1 MSQLG
6 IIIGREFNDR
16 VRKKSFI
23 LTTVLVP
30 LLLVALMAVPTLL
43 MLYTSSHTKHISV
56 IDESGIILPSLKSN
70 EEILFAPTDLSLEE
84 ARRQTDIFGVLWIGD
99 DILTNVNNVK
109 LYTNSSSSMMLEE
122 SIESQM
128 SKVIEQEKLKSY
140 NIENLDQIM
149 REVKTSV
156 ILQTFRNDLESSE
169 EGVGEVRS
177 QSAGASFA
185 ISYILAFVLYMF
197 LLIYGQMVMQAV
209 IEEKNTRVLDVLV
222 TSARPFQLMLG
233 KILGVAS
240 VAVVQVV
247 IWAVMVFG
255 VGSLCMSALLPE
267 VMDGEQ
273 MEQLAQMQQGTL
285 DVATVDADALE
296 TMQLFATFT
305 DMGYLMM
312 IFAYLLLFLVGG
324 YLLYSAMF
332 AAVGASVDNV
342 MDAGQ
347 LTTPITLP
355 IILALMIMF
364 VVMKDPNSSL
374 AFWCSII
381 PFTSPIVMMARIP
394 AGIPTWEPILSLVV
408 LYATIVLM
416 VWVASKIYRIGI
428 LMHGKKPTFK
438 ELMKWVTYK
447 Y

>member
-1 MSQLG
+1 MSQTG
-6 IIIGREFNDR
+6 IIIAREFNER

-43 MLYTSSHTKHISV
+43 MLYSSTDTKEIAV
-56 IDESGIILPSLKSN
+56 IDESGLILPALQSN
-70 EEILFAPTDLSLEE
+70 EEIVFLPTEETLEE
-84 ARRQTDIFGVLWIGD
+84 ACGNTERFGVLWIGA
-99 DILTNVNNVK
+99 DILNNSNNVK

-122 SIESQM
+122 SIENQM
-128 SKVIEQEKLKSY
+128 AKAIETEKLKSY
-140 NIENLDQIM
+140 NIENLPEIM
-149 REVKTSV
+149 EAVKTSV
-156 ILQTFRNDLESSE
+156 TLQCFRNDKEDGTSM
-169 EGVGEVRS
+169 
-177 QSAGASFA
+177 SAGASFA
-185 ISYILAFVLYMF
+185 IGYVLAFVLYMF

-209 IEEKNTRVLDVLV
+209 IEEKNSRVLDVLV
-222 TSARPFQLMLG
+222 TSVKPFQLMVG

-240 VAVVQVV
+240 VAVVQVA
-247 IWAVMVFG
+247 IWGVLLFG
-255 VGSLCMSALLPE
+255 LGALGSSVLMLSELQA
-267 VMDGEQ
+267 
-273 MEQLAQMQQGTL
+273 GTL
-285 DVATVDADALE
+285 DVSTIDPDDLAG
-296 TMQLFATFT
+296 MQLFATFT
-305 DMGYLMM
+305 DFGYLAM

-324 YLLYSAMF
+324 YLLYSALF

-347 LTTPITLP
+347 LTTPIVLP

-394 AGIPTWEPILSLVV
+394 AGIPAWEPILSLVV
-408 LYATIVLM
+408 LYATILAII
-416 VWVASKIYRIGI
+416 WVASRIYRVGI
-428 LMHGKKPTFK
+428 LMHGKKPTLK
-438 ELMKWVTYK
+438 ELCKWMTYK

>member
-43 MLYTSSHTKHISV
+43 MLYTTSHTKHISV
-56 IDESGIILPSLKSN
+56 IDESGIILSSLRSN
-70 EEILFAPTDLSLEE
+70 EEIVFSPTELALNE
-84 ARRQTDIFGVLWIGD
+84 AREQTDIFGVLWIGS
-99 DILTNVNNVK
+99 DIVANPNNVK

-122 SIESQM
+122 SIESQIA
-128 SKVIEQEKLKSY
+128 KAIEQEKLKSY
-140 NIENLDQIM
+140 NIENLEQIM
-149 REVKTSV
+149 NDVKTSV
-156 ILQTFRNDLESSE
+156 ILQTFRNDVEADV
-169 EGVGEVRS
+169 EGGEVRS

-209 IEEKNTRVLDVLV
+209 IEEKTTRVLDVLV

-233 KILGVAS
+233 KIIGVAS

-255 VGSLCMSALLPE
+255 VGSMCLSLLLPE
-267 VMDGEQ
+267 VMTGEQ
-273 MEQLAQMQQGTL
+273 IGQMAAMQQGTL
-285 DVATVDADALE
+285 DVSTVDADALE

-305 DMGYLMM
+305 DVGYLTM
-312 IFAYLLLFLVGG
+312 IFVYLLLFLVGG

-374 AFWCSII
+374 AFWFSII

-394 AGIPTWEPILSLVV
+394 AGIPVWEPIVSLVV

-416 VWVASKIYRIGI
+416 VWLAAKIYRIGI
-428 LMHGKKPTFK
+428 LMHGKKPTLK
-438 ELMKWVTYK
+438 ELAKWVTYK
-447 Y
+447 

>member
-70 EEILFAPTDLSLEE
+70 EEILFAPTDLSLDE

-156 ILQTFRNDLESSE
+156 ILQTFRNELESSE